1 MSKKKWIYDDFEDD
15 DLVLDKKTK
24 RRLERAAREREA
36 QQQREEEKTARENP
50 EEAAQND
57 LMSQIALLCQE
68 CRWREALLLGRRTVR
83 EATEAGHADMAAGLS
98 AALEKIEKS
107 MRRQMVAGLV
117 EMSQEMLK
125 KEFFPDVCE

>member
-1 MSKKKWIYDDFEDD
+1 MSKKKWIYDDYEDE

-36 QQQREEEKTARENP
+36 QMQREEERVVQENP

-57 LMSQIALLCQE
+57 LMGQIVALCKE
-68 CRWREALLLGRRTVR
+68 CRWREALLLGREAVRTA
-83 EATEAGHADMAAGLS
+83 EEAGNPEMAMGLS
-98 AALEKIEKS
+98 GALEKIEKS
-107 MRRQMVAGLV
+107 MRRQMLAGLL
-117 EMSQEMLK
+117 EKSQELLK